1 MPNYLSGAGAASSNI
16 ALRSTNFKTKEK
28 KMLPV
33 KPTNQESI
41 VLQNANQFK
50 LEVARDLS
58 KQITLSQRDS
68 LLIQDALNKVND
80 LSTLEQE
87 ILKLNPQASQRTNFL
102 IACFCASIAE
112 RLKGEY

>member
-1 MPNYLSGAGAASSNI
+1 
-16 ALRSTNFKTKEK
+16 
-28 KMLPV
+28 MLPV

-87 ILKLNPQASQRTNFL
+87 ILKLNPQASK
-102 IACFCASIAE
+102 
-112 RLKGEY
+112 RLEN